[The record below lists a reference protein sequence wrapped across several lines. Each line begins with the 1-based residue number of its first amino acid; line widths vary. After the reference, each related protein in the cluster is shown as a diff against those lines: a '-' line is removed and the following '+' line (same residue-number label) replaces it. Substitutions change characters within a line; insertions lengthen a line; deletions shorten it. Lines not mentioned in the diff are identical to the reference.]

1 MTLGKGKFSEV
12 LLVRKGSAEVCAPAR
27 QLPKLSTDRHRH
39 HQYALKHTALH
50 PHHQLISTRLLRE
63 PTILAQLLPHRNL
76 VKVFE
81 TIRTPGHFYLVE
93 ECLRSSVTLEDLV
106 ASSPDGVLPLDQAWS
121 VLEQLA
127 SVVKSLHEPLRVCHR
142 DIKVCLA
149 RFS

>member
-1 MTLGKGKFSEV
+1 M
-12 LLVRKGSAEVCAPAR
+12 
-27 QLPKLSTDRHRH
+27 
-39 HQYALKHTALH
+39 
-50 PHHQLISTRLLRE
+50 
-63 PTILAQLLPHRNL
+63 
-76 VKVFE
+76 
-81 TIRTPGHFYLVE
+81 
-93 ECLRSSVTLEDLV
+93 TLEDLV